1 MRTQNIGEVSMVKY
15 KGFGDLKWFQ
25 GAGIGIGDRG
35 PEAFKLH
42 YFVAQLNILWYE
54 INFISVKDW
63 IFLKKYKKSGPKC
76 KETLPYTTTEGL
88 ANIMGL

>member
-1 MRTQNIGEVSMVKY
+1 MNMNMRTQNIGEVSMVKY

-42 YFVAQLNILWYE
+42 YLRDESELYTLEGVWGENLFSI
-54 INFISVKDW
+54 
-63 IFLKKYKKSGPKC
+63 
-76 KETLPYTTTEGL
+76 ETL
-88 ANIMGL
+88 

>member
-1 MRTQNIGEVSMVKY
+1 MVKY

-42 YFVAQLNILWYE
+42 YLRDESELYTLEGAWGLFILKIY
-54 INFISVKDW
+54 F
-63 IFLKKYKKSGPKC
+63 P
-76 KETLPYTTTEGL
+76 
-88 ANIMGL
+88 